1 MTMNSKSVLLAT
13 LCVAAVVAA
22 GCGSAASTTPG
33 TEASNALI
41 QWTSMTHFDQVVGD
55 LQNDTAKINES
66 IVRSRSKLTL
76 QTLCGILLI
85 DVQTAN
91 NNLPTPDRT
100 ATKLA
105 ALAYGDLGAGANQ
118 CFSAATV
125 HSPEMVRSTASRTKG
140 LIELAQTVSRIEAVT
155 GQPVST
161 TTTTTLAP

>member
-1 MTMNSKSVLLAT
+1 MRFTSTGALVAT
-13 LCVAAVVAA
+13 LCLPALVAA
-22 GCGSAASTTPG
+22 GCGSASSTSPA
-33 TEASNALI
+33 TEASNALQ
-41 QWTSMTHFDQVVGD
+41 QWTSLTHFDQVVGD

-66 IVRSRSKLTL
+66 IALSRSKLTL

-91 NNLPTPDRT
+91 NNLPAPDRT

-105 ALAYGDLGAGANQ
+105 ASAYGDLGAGANQ

-125 HSPEMVRSTASRTKG
+125 RSPEMVQSTASRMKG
-140 LIELAQTVSRIEAVT
+140 LIELAQTVSRIELVT
-155 GQPVST
+155 GRPVST